1 MLFQMKALNLPP
13 RYFQQLRA
21 LRITTMRKI
30 TGSRAELNSIPNWF
44 PHGKI
49 AVTRKREISQA
60 KVN

>member
-1 MLFQMKALNLPP
+1 MKALTLSP
-13 RYFQQLRA
+13 RYFQQLQA
-21 LRITTMRKI
+21 LRITTMKKI

-49 AVTRKREISQA
+49 AVIRIREISPA